1 MYYHPFLIFIN
12 FEQVAA
18 NSLVNI
24 LNTATGGGNASVL

>member
-1 MYYHPFLIFIN
+1 MYYNAFLIFIN

-24 LNTATGGGNASVL
+24 LNGGGDNASVL